1 MKTYAEIYETLR
13 LGDPLTDS
21 ELVRGIEFFG
31 DLASKAS
38 LVGPAYSLMARDA
51 RMTASTLNDFYA
63 ARVRNR
69 KPV

>member
-1 MKTYAEIYETLR
+1 MKTIAQIYETLR

-21 ELVRGIEFFG
+21 EVLRGIEFFD
-31 DLASKAS
+31 DLAKKAS
-38 LVGPAYSLMARDA
+38 LVGPTYQLVARDA

-69 KPV
+69 KG

>member
-1 MKTYAEIYETLR
+1 MKTIAQIYETLR

-21 ELVRGIEFFG
+21 EVLLGIEFFG
-31 DLASKAS
+31 DLASKAA

-63 ARVRNR
+63 ARVRN
-69 KPV
+69 KK